1 MSKLEERFYLLWLA
15 LGGPSLEHE
24 FRFSPPRRWKADFCC
39 HEARLLIEIEG
50 GVYTHG
56 RHTSIKGFLND
67 AEKYLEAELLG
78 YTVMRLT
85 DKQLTPETMKRI
97 IAYAGARISQ

>member
-1 MSKLEERFYLLWLA
+1 MV
-15 LGGPSLEHE
+15 
-24 FRFSPPRRWKADFCC
+24 C
-39 HEARLLIEIEG
+39 RL
-50 GVYTHG
+50 
-56 RHTSIKGFLND
+56 KFLND

-85 DKQLTPETMKRI
+85 DKQLTAETLKRI

>member
-1 MSKLEERFYLLWLA
+1 MSKLEEKFYLLWRA
-15 LGGPSLEHE
+15 LGGPPLEHE

-85 DKQLTPETMKRI
+85 DKQITAETLKRI
-97 IAYAGARISQ
+97 IAYAGARIPQ

>member
-1 MSKLEERFYLLWLA
+1 MSKLEDKFLFLWNALEGPPLER
-15 LGGPSLEHE
+15 E

-39 HEARLLIEIEG
+39 HESRLLIEIEG

-78 YTVMRLT
+78 YTVLRLT
-85 DKQLTPETMKRI
+85 DKQIIPMTLKRI
-97 IAYAGARISQ
+97 ISYARARISQ

>member
-1 MSKLEERFYLLWLA
+1 MSKLEEKFYLLWRA
-15 LGGPSLEHE
+15 LGGPPLEHE

-39 HEARLLIEIEG
+39 REARLLIEIEG

-85 DKQLTPETMKRI
+85 DKQLNQETLKRI